1 MAGKPKLLIIQACT
15 GVLRDRVVTDP
26 QPPTSSLHPSFLLS
40 SVTNSPTTG
49 FSSSSATTLTTPPE
63 PNTVSAPMLMPMSSA
78 VLDTDDLIIWQAS
91 FPGHMAYR
99 HHRYG
104 SWFIT
109 AVVESLSKHAC
120 HRDLKTLFERQI
132 RKKVRK
138 RSIQHGEGQQ
148 PDMSCTL
155 QKDLFLFP
163 GYNPPDSE

>member
-91 FPGHMAYR
+91 FPGHVAHR
-99 HHRYG
+99 HTRYG
-104 SWFIT
+104 SWFVT

-120 HRDLKTLFERQI
+120 HRDLKTLFDNQI
-132 RKKVRK
+132 KKKVRN
-138 RSIQHGEGQQ
+138 RSIEHGDGQN
-148 PDMSCTL
+148 PTMIENL
-155 QKDLFLFP
+155 QKKLFLFP
-163 GYNPPDSE
+163 GYNPPPPD